1 MTMHNDVKS
10 ARIAAEKTTNAA
22 PTTANHVQMQRL
34 AALEVKIGELKKLVA
49 DINAAGGLTDT
60 AAMAALTSLVSSL

>member
-1 MTMHNDVKS
+1 MSQHADVKA
-10 ARIAAEKTTNAA
+10 ARIAAEKATNSA
-22 PTTANHVQMQRL
+22 PSAANHVQMQRL
-34 AALEVKIGELKKLVA
+34 AALEVKIGELKRLVA